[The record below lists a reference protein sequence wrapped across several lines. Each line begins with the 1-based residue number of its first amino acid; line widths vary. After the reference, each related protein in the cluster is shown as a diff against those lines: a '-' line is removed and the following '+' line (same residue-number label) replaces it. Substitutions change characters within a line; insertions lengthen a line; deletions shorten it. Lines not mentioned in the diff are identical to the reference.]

1 MKEQWQKIVDKI
13 DALAL
18 RERALIFVMMSV
30 VLITPVNMFLLNPL
44 REKEKSLSQ
53 QLSEKQT
60 QIATLQSQL
69 QDLAVSSQIDPDI
82 ENRKRVQELKR
93 KLAELEA
100 PLETVQQSLVSPDK
114 KVSLLED
121 LLVQNPRLRLV
132 SLKTLPATSVLESK
146 SIEPGKKGGGVSV
159 PVTSLVY
166 KHGVQLTLEG
176 GYLDLLQYLVAMEKL
191 PWRVVWGEADL
202 RVDEYP
208 KIVLTLTLYTLSL
221 EKVWLSV

>member
-1 MKEQWQKIVDKI
+1 MKEQWQKLVDKI

-30 VLITPVNMFLLNPL
+30 VLITPVNMFLLDPL
-44 REKEKSLSQ
+44 RAKEKSLSQ

-60 QIATLQSQL
+60 QIAALQSQL

-82 ENRKRVQELKR
+82 ENRKRAQELKR

-146 SIEPGKKGGGVSV
+146 SVEPGKKGGGAPV

-166 KHGVQLTLEG
+166 KHGVQLTIEG
-176 GYLDLLQYLVAMEKL
+176 GYHDLLQYLVAMEKL

>member
-1 MKEQWQKIVDKI
+1 MKEQWQKIVEKV

-18 RERALIFVMMSV
+18 RERALVFVMMSV
-30 VLITPVNMFLLNPL
+30 VLITPVNMFLLDPL
-44 REKEKSLSQ
+44 RTKQKSLSQ
-53 QLSEKQT
+53 QLADKQA
-60 QIATLQSQL
+60 QIAALQSQL
-69 QDLAVSSQIDPDI
+69 QNLAVTSQIDPDV

-93 KLAELEA
+93 KLVELEA
-100 PLETVQQSLVSPDK
+100 PLETVQQSLVSSDK
-114 KVSLLED
+114 KVTLLED

-132 SLKTLPATSVLESK
+132 SMKTIPATSVLENK
-146 SIEPGKKGGGVSV
+146 PVEPGKKGSGG

-176 GYLDLLQYLVAMEKL
+176 GYHDLLQYLVAMEKL

>member
-1 MKEQWQKIVDKI
+1 LKEQWRKIVEKI

-30 VLITPVNMFLLNPL
+30 VLITPINMFLLDPL
-44 REKEKSLSQ
+44 RTKQKTLSH
-53 QLSEKQT
+53 QLTERET
-60 QIATLQSQL
+60 QIAALQSQL
-69 QDLAVSSQIDPDI
+69 QGLAASSQIDPDA

-93 KLAELEA
+93 KLDELEA
-100 PLETVQQSLVSPDK
+100 PLETAQKSLVSPEK

-121 LLVQNPRLRLV
+121 LLIQTPRLKLV
-132 SLKTLPATSVLESK
+132 SLKTLPPTTALESK
-146 SIEPGKKGGGVSV
+146 SVEPAKKGGAAM

-166 KHGVQLTLEG
+166 KHGVQLTIEG